1 MKKLFTFLMVAICL
15 VLMGNTANSQ
25 TSVFSDDFST
35 NQSATY
41 TTSGAIGSSA
51 WSISRSGVDFGGRR
65 NTSPAQLELT
75 NDASASGQVNG
86 WAFGSTS
93 MSSFT
98 SPYNTTLSSN
108 LGVVTWNFNM
118 RQIRTDPAGFASG
131 SYGVAYILAG
141 SSATAFNAGNGYAV
155 VLGQSGTTDAVR
167 LAHYTTGLSGTLT
180 NIITSNTSGLT
191 DFGTEYLSV
200 RVTYTPSTNTWEL
213 FLRNDGGSAFAD
225 PTGGTLTSQGT
236 VVNSTYTGSSLTFMG
251 GYWSGSTGA
260 TQTAFF
266 DNTSVT
272 VTVPAP
278 TTQATNVSFAN
289 VGNNQMDV
297 SWTSGNGSG
306 RIVKINTANSFTA
319 PTNGTDPSA
328 NSVYGGSGEQVV
340 YNGTGSNVPTVTG
353 LSAGTT
359 YYYRVYEYNGSG
371 VSITF
376 NTNTGTNNPNSQ
388 ATTGGGLL
396 PPPTLTAA
404 GGATV
409 DAAFNVTFA
418 DDPTWRAAITS
429 ITIGGVTL
437 TAGSSVSAGQITF
450 TPSASTPASLLQT
463 SGSASILV
471 IATGYNNASVSQ
483 SIAPGTATHLAM
495 SIQPAAPAT
504 NGAVLGTQPVVTILD
519 QYNNLTTSTATVNA
533 VVGSG
538 AWTIGGTTGV
548 NGVSGTVTFTNLTA
562 TSAASVTGATID
574 FTSTGLT
581 GVTSGTFNIPAPPTS
596 GLQLSAED
604 TQYVIDFDNTVTNV
618 SNGQFNGSGF
628 QLSPSAG
635 QLSSSA
641 FAITG
646 FSDPDLT
653 FDGTSVSADYTRGTT
668 AVTQSTAGV
677 YAFTVGASD
686 NALGFKPTTAEFTP
700 GSVTLRVQNKTGV
713 TATSMTIAY
722 KVYVLNSQDRGNT
735 FHLSHSANNSSYT
748 SESSVNVYST
758 STADVSPTW
767 RPYIR
772 VITVTGISVANNGFY
787 YFRWTS
793 DDLGGTGSRDEFA
806 LDDIRLIVNPVTAR
820 PSYSGTCNQI
830 YAISSADLSGT
841 LTVLDTAKVTTG
853 ALLTLGSN
861 NLTGSGGAATLLGT
875 GTIVLSGTFATQ
887 ISGFTNNT
895 FQTTGRYWFSGNS
908 QVIPAGTYEDMRVQG
923 TGTTLSGDLTVN
935 GDLEMQ
941 GTLSVG
947 ANTLTISNPILVN
960 PTNLTMDATSSLVIN
975 GTAAN
980 IHVPSSVTALNNFTY
995 NNSSLVTA
1003 DANLTISGTFTLGT
1017 SGFILDMGANTLEIG
1032 TSTANIGAISRIG
1045 SGSVRGIIKRWTNT
1059 ATSSL
1064 LFPLNNNATDYVGA
1078 TVNFSV
1084 NPSTGGSLTAR
1095 YTSSGSGLF
1104 PLGPN
1109 GIDRYIDFSAQH
1121 AGMNLINLS
1130 PQFWTISD
1138 ADGLAG
1144 FTYGLSL
1151 EANNMGIN
1159 TSGNNY
1165 LYTAIVKRNTGGG
1178 NTWAWNNSNHVT
1190 TGGNGSNPVPQC
1202 QGYTSFSDFAIGGN
1216 QDNLLPVELSN
1227 FTSAIAGRDLIL
1239 SWSTG
1244 TEINNSG
1251 FDIER
1256 KSTTGGWSKIGFVAG
1271 HGTVNTPN
1279 SYTYTDANLSSG
1291 KYNYR
1296 LKQIDFNGNY
1306 KYYNLSNEVIIGTP
1320 SKYVLTQNFPNP
1332 FNPSTS
1338 ISYEI
1343 PATNFVSLKIY
1354 DMMGK
1359 EVANLVNATQDA
1371 GFYTVKFDASKLAS
1385 GVYFYKLQA
1394 NDFTATKKLMLMK

>member
-1 MKKLFTFLMVAICL
+1 MKKLITFLMVL
-15 VLMGNTANSQ
+15 VCFVLLGKTADAQ

-51 WSISRSGVDFGGRR
+51 WSINRSGVDFGGRR

-75 NDASASGQVNG
+75 NDASGSGNVNG
-86 WAFGSTS
+86 WAFGNTS

-108 LGVVTWNFNM
+108 VGVVTWNFNM
-118 RQIRTDPAGFASG
+118 RQIRTDPAGFGSG
-131 SYGVAYILAG
+131 SYGAAYILAG

-155 VLGQSGTTDAVR
+155 VLGQSGSTDPVR

-180 NIITSNTSGLT
+180 SIITSNTSGLT
-191 DFGTEYLSV
+191 DFGAEYLSV

-213 FLRNDGGSAFAD
+213 FLRNDGGSAFTD
-225 PTGGTLTSQGT
+225 PTTGTLVSQGT
-236 VVNSTYTGSSLTFMG
+236 VVNSTHTGSSLTFMG

-266 DNTSVT
+266 DNASVT
-272 VTVPAP
+272 VTEPAP
-278 TTQATNVSFAN
+278 TTQASNITFAN
-289 VGNNQMDV
+289 VGDNQMDV
-297 SWTSGNGSG
+297 NWTNGNGAN
-306 RIVKINTANSFTA
+306 RVVIVNTSSSFTT
-319 PTNGTDPSA
+319 PTDGTSPSA
-328 NSVYGGSGEQVV
+328 DASWNNAGEQVV
-340 YNGTGSNVPTVTG
+340 YNGSSNTVTVTG
-353 LSAGTT
+353 LTAGTT
-359 YYYRVYEYNGSG
+359 YHYKVFEYSGTGSVTRFNG
-371 VSITF
+371 
-376 NTNTGTNNPNSQ
+376 NTNTNNPNSQ
-388 ATTGGGLL
+388 ATTGGGGLT
-396 PPPTLTAA
+396 PPDLTAA
-404 GGATV
+404 VGATV
-409 DAAFNVTFA
+409 DGAFIVTFV
-418 DDPTWRAAITS
+418 DDAAWRADILG
-429 ITIGGVTL
+429 IEIGGVEL
-437 TAGSSVSAGQITF
+437 TAGYNITAGQITF
-450 TPSASTPASLLQT
+450 TPSASTPANLLQQ
-463 SGSASILV
+463 SGSKNIVV
-471 IATGYNNASVSQ
+471 IAASYNDAPVTQVISPGAATNLGISV
-483 SIAPGTATHLAM
+483 
-495 SIQPAAPAT
+495 QPTAPAS
-504 NGAVLGTQPVVTILD
+504 NGAVLAQQPVILIRD
-519 QYNNLTTSTATVNA
+519 QYNNTTTSTANVTA
-533 VVGSG
+533 SVGSG
-538 AWTIGGTTGV
+538 TWTIGGTTTQA
-548 NGVSGTVTFTNLTA
+548 GVSGTATFTNLTA
-562 TSAASVTGATID
+562 SSDNAVTGATIN
-574 FTSTGLT
+574 FASTGLT
-581 GVTSGTFNIPAPPTS
+581 GATSGTFNIPSPPTS
-596 GLQLSAED
+596 GLQLSAEG
-604 TQYVIDFDNTVTNV
+604 TSYTIDFEGTLTNV
-618 SNGQFNGSGF
+618 SNGAFTGSGF
-628 QLSPSAG
+628 QLTPSAG
-635 QLSSSA
+635 QLSSST

-646 FSDPDLT
+646 FSDGDLA
-653 FDGTSVSADYTRGTT
+653 FDGTRTTGDYSVGSTT
-668 AVTQSTAGV
+668 GGASTGGGV
-677 YAFTVGASD
+677 YAFTGTPTSTG
-686 NALGFKPTTAEFTP
+686 LGFQPTTADWTP
-700 GSVTLRVQNKTGV
+700 GTLSMRVQNKTGV
-713 TATSMTIAY
+713 TATTLLVSY
-722 KVYVLNSQDRGNT
+722 KVHVYNDGDRSSSFNFSYSGDD
-735 FHLSHSANNSSYT
+735 ASYT
-748 SESSVNVYST
+748 PVSEMNLT
-758 STADVSPTW
+758 TPQALDGSPSW
-767 RPYIR
+767 RTYIR
-772 VITVTGISVANNGFY
+772 IYTINLSLANNGLY
-787 YFRWTS
+787 YFRWSS
-793 DDLGGTGSRDEFA
+793 DDVGGSGNRDEIVI
-806 LDDIRLIVNPVTAR
+806 DDINVIVNPTSAQY
-820 PSYSGTCNQI
+820 PSFSGSCQ
-830 YAISSADLSGT
+830 DLSGYGNFGLSGS
-841 LTVLDTAKVTTG
+841 LTVSGTATIASGTT
-853 ALLTLGSN
+853 ATLGTN
-861 NLTGSGGAATLLGT
+861 NFTGTGGSATLAGT
-875 GTIVLSGTFATQ
+875 GTIALSGDLNTQIASYNSNTFA
-887 ISGFTNNT
+887 
-895 FQTTGRYWFSGNS
+895 TTGRYLFYGNS
-908 QVIPAGTYEDMRVQG
+908 QVIPAGTYEDLRVQG

-941 GTLSVG
+941 GTLTVG
-947 ANTLTISNPILVN
+947 ANTLTISNPITVN

-1032 TSTANIGAISRIG
+1032 TSTASIGAISRVG

-1084 NPSTGGSLTAR
+1084 NPTTGGSLTAR
-1095 YTSSGSGLF
+1095 YTSTGSGLF

-1121 AGMNLINLS
+1121 PGMNLINLS

-1165 LYTAIVKRNTGGG
+1165 QYTAIVKRNTGGG
-1178 NTWAWNNSNHVT
+1178 NTWAWSNSNHVT
-1190 TGGNGSNPVPQC
+1190 TGGSGSNPIPQC

-1244 TEINNSG
+1244 TETNNSG

-1256 KSTTGGWSKIGFVAG
+1256 KSTTGNWSKIGNVAG

-1279 SYTYTDANLSSG
+1279 SYTYTDRNLSSG

-1306 KYYNLSNEVIIGTP
+1306 KYYELSNEVIIGTP

-1359 EVANLVNATQDA
+1359 EVANLVNGTQEA